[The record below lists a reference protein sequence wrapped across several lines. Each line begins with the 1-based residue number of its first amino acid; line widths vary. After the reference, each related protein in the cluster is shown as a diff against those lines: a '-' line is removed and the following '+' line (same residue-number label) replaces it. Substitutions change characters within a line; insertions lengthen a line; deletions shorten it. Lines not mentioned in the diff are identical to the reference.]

1 MISLNRV
8 ICETF
13 LLDAESAPCA
23 ADFSKRKTFNNNDLG
38 DFFPGDVFF
47 VKKSLAEFVGDP

>member
-13 LLDAESAPCA
+13 LLDAESPRRAV
-23 ADFSKRKTFNNNDLG
+23 DSSKRKTFNNNELG
-38 DFFPGDVFF
+38 DFLAGDVFF